1 MSRCRACNNAMT
13 EKELLRFDKISND
26 YSELCGYCLR
36 VSNGSLDEDIYFDYP
51 TLMGTLDEQLEES
64 LYAVLNNQ

>member
-1 MSRCRACNNAMT
+1 
-13 EKELLRFDKISND
+13 
-26 YSELCGYCLR
+26 